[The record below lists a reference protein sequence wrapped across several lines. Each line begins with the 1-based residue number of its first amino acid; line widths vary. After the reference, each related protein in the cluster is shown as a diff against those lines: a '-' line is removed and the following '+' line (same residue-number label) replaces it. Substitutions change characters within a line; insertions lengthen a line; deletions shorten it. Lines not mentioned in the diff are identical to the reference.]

1 MNEEKEPSCATPAP
15 PRRNPPSSHFTDI
28 SNFKTPR
35 RPSFIKSNL
44 GNTPYPPQFFTAS
57 KQTPKSMSSTFR
69 RPSLLP
75 SHASRSKAAAS
86 SRRLRAFELQQSQS
100 SRKAE
105 LNKEK
110 SLRSLAKSLTAW
122 LNFLFENPESC
133 GCEPLEN
140 GVSVG
145 RVGHAK
151 RDSCEALRSGKSV
164 GVDTMWRSPKKSRTL
179 GWCGEKGSDIGSS
192 LSGSKY
198 STLRESLKE
207 VCSLDDLKQR
217 MQFHLSLGSCK
228 EIFDVM
234 TRVTKNIDEG
244 RIKMKPQCPL
254 VTDFGLKEKAVKAL
268 MCYNQVWLRL
278 GLYIIFGGD
287 SFLSDSEVNS
297 DQEMAFLKMVVNKQ
311 FFSHD
316 GLARAFAYN
325 KMVEGLYRPG
335 YYEALG
341 TVILKRIM
349 LLVLILDRAKS
360 QSCISLKYG
369 IDGIDGGSPLLFS
382 EKSSIKSSHQ
392 LLSELLPADVMHGE
406 GNLLAHLVII
416 GYKIPYQQSPIAG
429 YEFRVRDLFGDLQDG
444 VRLCRAIQLL
454 FHDPSILTKMVV
466 PSDNRKKKL
475 ANCRVA
481 LQYLKDAGVPLKDDE
496 GMMITIEDVADG
508 DRELTISLLWNIF
521 VHLQLPLLVNGKLLT
536 EEIYKVQ
543 GLEQNNQI
551 IMATPLE
558 MLLNWIQSI
567 TKKNDFKIENFA
579 SLVDGKGIWFLLDY
593 YFRREVCCPCLHEED
608 PGGQQGPRSVISNTD
623 YHDAVQNFILSQK
636 LTALL
641 GSFPEVLQIGDLLEH
656 NAVVSNQSVIILLAF
671 LSSKLIVK
679 ENMEKLNFHKLL
691 CSSCQDQEKRYSRIN
706 CSISKAVRNE
716 EPDRENGEDATKTF
730 QAIKAWWQEMAYQN
744 SVGEVSSRTP
754 LGSLSRKITMDFE
767 RGDSKAAVVIQSNFR
782 GLHARR
788 KFRKKLKEVCFLQAA
803 IRTWLSVKHIKV
815 LEIFTVEE
823 VTLQLSE
830 RSANLKPVARY
841 VKYIVERS
849 RFLKLRKSVLVI
861 QKAVRRHQRN
871 LHHELKAA
879 LKIQQAWRSYKD
891 KVISSITIQSYVRGW
906 ITRRMYINYKLCSV
920 LIQRAVRKHQW
931 NLHHELKA
939 ALKIQLAWRSY
950 KEQVISSITIQSY
963 VRGWNTRRMN
973 RKYKLSSVLIQRYCR
988 GWLARRKFYLQRE
1001 STICIQSA
1009 IRKFNCIM
1017 SFHGYKHAA
1026 TELQRL
1032 VRGQIVRSRLQVASY
1047 LNSKLDEGVS
1057 RLPQHSVEMT
1067 TQLHSV
1073 IKLQRWWRFL
1083 HSQNVRRKSAVL
1095 IQQHIRGVF
1104 ARQRTSMER
1113 RYIVMI
1119 QSHWRGYLTRK
1130 AAKAQVLDLRVRMQT
1145 SAANIDDKKRLIN
1158 KLLSA
1163 LSELLSMKKVHNI
1176 LHICETLDSA
1186 TKYSDKCCEELVAAG
1201 AIDKLL
1207 TLIRS
1212 ASRSIPDQEVAKHAL
1227 STLRHL
1233 ARYPQMADEL
1243 IDTKGSIQ
1251 TIFWE
1256 LLRNKEE
1263 AYFVA
1268 SDVLKKICKIHKGV
1282 EAVRKLP
1289 ALVKRLHA
1297 LVEELT
1303 RKANMEK
1310 RNVKGQSGKEK
1321 SERRLKEAVELMKL
1335 ITSR

>member
-1 MNEEKEPSCATPAP
+1 MNEENEPTCATPAP
-15 PRRNPPSSHFTDI
+15 RPRNPPSSHFTDI

-35 RPSFIKSNL
+35 RPSVIKSNL
-44 GNTPYPPQFFTAS
+44 GNTPQFFTAS

-75 SHASRSKAAAS
+75 SHATRSKASAS

-140 GVSVG
+140 GSAVGSVG
-145 RVGHAK
+145 NAK

-228 EIFDVM
+228 EIFDAM

-244 RIKMKPQCPL
+244 RIKMKPQCLL

-297 DQEMAFLKMVVNKQ
+297 DQEMAFLKMVINKQ

-341 TVILKRIM
+341 TVILKRIL

-416 GYKIPYQQSPIAG
+416 GYKIPYQQ
-429 YEFRVRDLFGDLQDG
+429 
-444 VRLCRAIQLL
+444 
-454 FHDPSILTKMVV
+454 
-466 PSDNRKKKL
+466 
-475 ANCRVA
+475 
-481 LQYLKDAGVPLKDDE
+481 
-496 GMMITIEDVADG
+496 
-508 DRELTISLLWNIF
+508 
-521 VHLQLPLLVNGKLLT
+521 
-536 EEIYKVQ
+536 
-543 GLEQNNQI
+543 
-551 IMATPLE
+551 
-558 MLLNWIQSI
+558 
-567 TKKNDFKIENFA
+567 
-579 SLVDGKGIWFLLDY
+579 
-593 YFRREVCCPCLHEED
+593 
-608 PGGQQGPRSVISNTD
+608 
-623 YHDAVQNFILSQK
+623 
-636 LTALL
+636 
-641 GSFPEVLQIGDLLEH
+641 
-656 NAVVSNQSVIILLAF
+656 VII
-671 LSSKLIVK
+671 VK
-679 ENMEKLNFHKLL
+679 N
-691 CSSCQDQEKRYSRIN
+691 
-706 CSISKAVRNE
+706 
-716 EPDRENGEDATKTF
+716 
-730 QAIKAWWQEMAYQN
+730 
-744 SVGEVSSRTP
+744 
-754 LGSLSRKITMDFE
+754 
-767 RGDSKAAVVIQSNFR
+767 
-782 GLHARR
+782 
-788 KFRKKLKEVCFLQAA
+788 
-803 IRTWLSVKHIKV
+803 
-815 LEIFTVEE
+815 
-823 VTLQLSE
+823 
-830 RSANLKPVARY
+830 
-841 VKYIVERS
+841 
-849 RFLKLRKSVLVI
+849 
-861 QKAVRRHQRN
+861 
-871 LHHELKAA
+871 
-879 LKIQQAWRSYKD
+879 
-891 KVISSITIQSYVRGW
+891 
-906 ITRRMYINYKLCSV
+906 
-920 LIQRAVRKHQW
+920 
-931 NLHHELKA
+931 
-939 ALKIQLAWRSY
+939 
-950 KEQVISSITIQSY
+950 
-963 VRGWNTRRMN
+963 
-973 RKYKLSSVLIQRYCR
+973 
-988 GWLARRKFYLQRE
+988 
-1001 STICIQSA
+1001 
-1009 IRKFNCIM
+1009 
-1017 SFHGYKHAA
+1017 
-1026 TELQRL
+1026 
-1032 VRGQIVRSRLQVASY
+1032 
-1047 LNSKLDEGVS
+1047 
-1057 RLPQHSVEMT
+1057 
-1067 TQLHSV
+1067 
-1073 IKLQRWWRFL
+1073 
-1083 HSQNVRRKSAVL
+1083 
-1095 IQQHIRGVF
+1095 
-1104 ARQRTSMER
+1104 
-1113 RYIVMI
+1113 
-1119 QSHWRGYLTRK
+1119 
-1130 AAKAQVLDLRVRMQT
+1130 
-1145 SAANIDDKKRLIN
+1145 
-1158 KLLSA
+1158 
-1163 LSELLSMKKVHNI
+1163 
-1176 LHICETLDSA
+1176 SA

>member
-1 MNEEKEPSCATPAP
+1 MNEENEPTCATPATRP
-15 PRRNPPSSHFTDI
+15 RNPPSSHFTDI

-35 RPSFIKSNL
+35 RPSVIKSNL
-44 GNTPYPPQFFTAS
+44 GNTPQFFTAS

-75 SHASRSKAAAS
+75 THASRSKVAAS

-110 SLRSLAKSLTAW
+110 SLRSLAKSLTVW

-133 GCEPLEN
+133 GCDPLEN
-140 GVSVG
+140 GSAVGSVG
-145 RVGHAK
+145 NAK

-179 GWCGEKGSDIGSS
+179 GWCGEKGSS

-244 RIKMKPQCPL
+244 RIKMKPQCLL

-287 SFLSDSEVNS
+287 SFLCDSEVNS
-297 DQEMAFLKMVVNKQ
+297 DQETAFLKMVINKQ

-341 TVILKRIM
+341 TVILKRIL

-382 EKSSIKSSHQ
+382 EKSSLKSSHQ
-392 LLSELLPADVMHGE
+392 LLSELLPSDVMHGE

-416 GYKIPYQQSPIAG
+416 GYKIPYQQSPIAE

-454 FHDPSILTKMVV
+454 LHDPSILTKMVV

-481 LQYLKDAGVPLKDDE
+481 LQYLKDAGVSLKDDE

-508 DRELTISLLWNIF
+508 DRELSISLLWNIF
-521 VHLQLPLLVNGKLLT
+521 VHLQLPLLINGKLLT

-567 TKKNDFKIENFA
+567 TKKNDFKVENFA

-608 PGGQQGPRSVISNTD
+608 PGGQQGPRSVMSNTD

-691 CSSCQDQEKRYSRIN
+691 CSSCQDQEKRYSRIS
-706 CSISKAVRNE
+706 CSISEAVRNE

-754 LGSLSRKITMDFE
+754 QGSLSRKITMDFE

-830 RSANLKPVARY
+830 RSANLKSVARY

-931 NLHHELKA
+931 NLHHEMKA
-939 ALKIQLAWRSY
+939 
-950 KEQVISSITIQSY
+950 QVISSITIQSY

-988 GWLARRKFYLQRE
+988 GWLARRKFYLQRKA
-1001 STICIQSA
+1001 TICIQSA

-1032 VRGQIVRSRLQVASY
+1032 VRGQIVRSRLQGASY

-1095 IQQHIRGVF
+1095 IQRHIRGVF

-1212 ASRSIPDQEVAKHAL
+1212 ASRSIPDQEVSKHAL

-1263 AYFVA
+1263 AYFIA
-1268 SDVLKKICKIHKGV
+1268 SDVLKKICKSQKGV

-1310 RNVKGQSGKEK
+1310 RNVKGQGGKEK
-1321 SERRLKEAVELMKL
+1321 SERRLKEAVELLKL

>member
-1 MNEEKEPSCATPAP
+1 MNEENEPTCATPATRP
-15 PRRNPPSSHFTDI
+15 RNPPSSHFTDI

-35 RPSFIKSNL
+35 RPSVIKSNL
-44 GNTPYPPQFFTAS
+44 GNTPQFFTAS

-75 SHASRSKAAAS
+75 THASRSKVAAS

-110 SLRSLAKSLTAW
+110 SLRSLAKSLTVW

-133 GCEPLEN
+133 GCDPLEN
-140 GVSVG
+140 GSAVGSVG
-145 RVGHAK
+145 NAK

-179 GWCGEKGSDIGSS
+179 GWCGEKGSS

-244 RIKMKPQCPL
+244 RIKMKPQCLL

-287 SFLSDSEVNS
+287 SFLCDSEVNS
-297 DQEMAFLKMVVNKQ
+297 DQETAFLKMVINKQ

-341 TVILKRIM
+341 TVILKRIL

-382 EKSSIKSSHQ
+382 EKSSLKSSHQ
-392 LLSELLPADVMHGE
+392 LLSELLPSDVMHGE

-416 GYKIPYQQSPIAG
+416 GYKIPYQQSPIAE

-454 FHDPSILTKMVV
+454 LHDPSILTKMVV

-481 LQYLKDAGVPLKDDE
+481 LQYLKDAGVSLKDDE

-508 DRELTISLLWNIF
+508 DRELSISLLWNIF
-521 VHLQLPLLVNGKLLT
+521 VHLQLPLLINGKLLT

-567 TKKNDFKIENFA
+567 TKKNDFKVENFA

-608 PGGQQGPRSVISNTD
+608 PGGQQGPRSVMSNTD

-691 CSSCQDQEKRYSRIN
+691 CSSCQDQEKRYSRIS
-706 CSISKAVRNE
+706 CSISEAVRNE

-754 LGSLSRKITMDFE
+754 QGSLSRKITMDFE

-830 RSANLKPVARY
+830 RSANLKSVARY

-879 LKIQQAWRSYKD
+879 LKIQQ
-891 KVISSITIQSYVRGW
+891 
-906 ITRRMYINYKLCSV
+906 
-920 LIQRAVRKHQW
+920 
-931 NLHHELKA
+931 
-939 ALKIQLAWRSY
+939 AWRSY

-988 GWLARRKFYLQRE
+988 GWLARRKFYLQRKA
-1001 STICIQSA
+1001 TICIQSA

-1032 VRGQIVRSRLQVASY
+1032 VRGQIVRSRLQGASY

-1095 IQQHIRGVF
+1095 IQRHIRGVF

-1212 ASRSIPDQEVAKHAL
+1212 ASRSIPDQEVSKHAL

-1263 AYFVA
+1263 AYFIA
-1268 SDVLKKICKIHKGV
+1268 SDVLKKICKSQKGV

-1310 RNVKGQSGKEK
+1310 RNVKGQGGKEK
-1321 SERRLKEAVELMKL
+1321 SERRLKEAVELLKL

>member
-1 MNEEKEPSCATPAP
+1 MNEENEPSCATPAP

-44 GNTPYPPQFFTAS
+44 GNTPYPPRFFTAS

-140 GVSVG
+140 SVSVG

-207 VCSLDDLKQR
+207 VCSLDDLNQR
-217 MQFHLSLGSCK
+217 MQFQLSLGSCK

-920 LIQRAVRKHQW
+920 LIQR
-931 NLHHELKA
+931 
-939 ALKIQLAWRSY
+939 
-950 KEQVISSITIQSY
+950 
-963 VRGWNTRRMN
+963 
-973 RKYKLSSVLIQRYCR
+973 YCR

>member
-1 MNEEKEPSCATPAP
+1 MNEENEPACATPAP
-15 PRRNPPSSHFTDI
+15 RARNPRSSLFADV

-35 RPSFIKSNL
+35 RPSVVKPNLSNS
-44 GNTPYPPQFFTAS
+44 PYPHFFTAS
-57 KQTPKSMSSTFR
+57 KQTPKSSSSSSMFR

-75 SHASRSKAAAS
+75 SHASRSKVAAS

-105 LNKEK
+105 LSKEK
-110 SLRSLAKSLTAW
+110 SLRSLAKSLTVW

-140 GVSVG
+140 GSAVVG
-145 RVGHAK
+145 SVGHAK
-151 RDSCEALRSGKSV
+151 RDSCEALRSGGSV

-179 GWCGEKGSDIGSS
+179 GWCGEKGSDIGSC

-207 VCSLDDLKQR
+207 VCSLDDLKER
-217 MQFHLSLGSCK
+217 MQFHLSVGSCK

-254 VTDFGLKEKAVKAL
+254 VTDFGLKEKAVKSL

-287 SFLSDSEVNS
+287 SFLSDTEVNS
-297 DQEMAFLKMVVNKQ
+297 DQEMAFLKMVINKQ

-325 KMVEGLYRPG
+325 KMVDGLYRPG

-341 TVILKRIM
+341 TVILKRIL

-382 EKSSIKSSHQ
+382 EKSSIKSCHQ
-392 LLSELLPADVMHGE
+392 LLSELLPSDVMHGE

-416 GYKIPYQQSPIAG
+416 GYKLPYQQSPLAE
-429 YEFRVRDLFGDLQDG
+429 YEFRARDLFGDLQDG

-454 FHDPSILTKMVV
+454 LHDPSILTKMVV
-466 PSDNRKKKL
+466 PSDNRKKNL

-481 LQYLKDAGVPLKDDE
+481 LQYLKDAGVSLKDDE
-496 GMMITIEDVADG
+496 GMMITVEDVADG

-521 VHLQLPLLVNGKLLT
+521 VHLQLPLLINGELLT

-551 IMATPLE
+551 TMSTPLE

-567 TKKNDFKIENFA
+567 TKKNDFKVENFA

-593 YFRREVCCPCLHEED
+593 YFQREVCCPCLHKED
-608 PGGQQGPRSVISNTD
+608 PGGQQGPRSVMSNTD

-679 ENMEKLNFHKLL
+679 ENMEQLNFHKLL
-691 CSSCQDQEKRYSRIN
+691 CSSCQTLEKRYSRIS
-706 CSISKAVRNE
+706 CSISEAVRNE
-716 EPDRENGEDATKTF
+716 DPDRENGEDATKTF
-730 QAIKAWWQEMAYQN
+730 RAIKAWWQDMANQNQN
-744 SVGEVSSRTP
+744 SVGEVISHTP
-754 LGSLSRKITMDFE
+754 QGSLSRKCTMDFE
-767 RGDSKAAVVIQSNFR
+767 REAAVVIQSNFR
-782 GLHARR
+782 GLRARR
-788 KFRKKLKEVCFLQAA
+788 KFRKEMRAVCFLQAA
-803 IRTWLSVKHIKV
+803 VRTRLSVKHMKV
-815 LEIFTVEE
+815 LEKYTVEE

-830 RSANLKPVARY
+830 RSANLKSVARY
-841 VKYIVERS
+841 VKFIVERS
-849 RFLKLRKSVLVI
+849 RFVKLRKSVLVI
-861 QKAVRRHQRN
+861 QNAVRRHQRK

-879 LKIQQAWRSYKD
+879 LKIQLAWRSYKE

-906 ITRRMYINYKLCSV
+906 ITRRMNYKYKLSSI
-920 LIQRAVRKHQW
+920 LIQKAVRKHQRK
-931 NLHHELKA
+931 LHHELKA
-939 ALKIQLAWRSY
+939 ALKIQLAWRGY
-950 KEQVISSITIQSY
+950 KDKVISSITIQAY
-963 VRGWNTRRMN
+963 VRGWITRRIYCN
-973 RKYKLSSVLIQRYCR
+973 YKLSSVLIQRYCR
-988 GWLARRKFYLQRE
+988 GCLARRKFYLQRE
-1001 STICIQSA
+1001 AAICIQSA
-1009 IRKFNCIM
+1009 IRKCNCLT

-1032 VRGQIVRSRLQVASY
+1032 VRGQIVRRRLQGVSY
-1047 LNSKLDEGVS
+1047 TKVDEGVS
-1057 RLPQHSVEMT
+1057 ELSQHIVEMT
-1067 TQLHSV
+1067 TQLQSV
-1073 IKLQRWWRFL
+1073 IKLQRWWRFH
-1083 HSQNVRRKSAVL
+1083 HSQNVRKNSAVL
-1095 IQQHIRGVF
+1095 IQRHIRGVF
-1104 ARQRTSMER
+1104 ARRRTSMER

-1130 AAKAQVLDLRVRMQT
+1130 AAKAQVLELRVRMQT
-1145 SAANIDDKKRLIN
+1145 SAANIDDRKRLIN

-1263 AYFVA
+1263 AYFIA
-1268 SDVLKKICKIHKGV
+1268 SDVLKKICRSHKGV

-1297 LVEELT
+1297 LVEELA

-1310 RNVKGQSGKEK
+1310 RNVKGQGGKEK

-1335 ITSR
+1335 IASR

>member
-1 MNEEKEPSCATPAP
+1 MNEENEPPCATPAP
-15 PRRNPPSSHFTDI
+15 RPRNPPQSLFTDV

-35 RPSFIKSNL
+35 RPSVIKSNL
-44 GNTPYPPQFFTAS
+44 GNTPHLFTAS
-57 KQTPKSMSSTFR
+57 KQTPKSSSSNLR

-75 SHASRSKAAAS
+75 SHASRSKVAAS
-86 SRRLRAFELQQSQS
+86 SKRLKAFELQQLQS

-105 LNKEK
+105 LNKER
-110 SLRSLAKSLTAW
+110 SLRSLGKSLTVW

-133 GCEPLEN
+133 GCDPLEN
-140 GVSVG
+140 GSAVGSV
-145 RVGHAK
+145 RQSK
-151 RDSCEALRSGKSV
+151 RDSCEGGKSV

-179 GWCGEKGSDIGSS
+179 GWCGEKGSDVGSS
-192 LSGSKY
+192 LSISKY
-198 STLRESLKE
+198 SVLKESLKE

-217 MQFHLSLGSCK
+217 MQFHLSSASCK

-287 SFLSDSEVNS
+287 SFLSDTEVNS
-297 DQEMAFLKMVVNKQ
+297 DQEMAFLKMVINKQ

-316 GLARAFAYN
+316 GLARVFAYN

-341 TVILKRIM
+341 TVILKRIL

-382 EKSSIKSSHQ
+382 GKSCIKSSNQ
-392 LLSELLPADVMHGE
+392 LLCEFLPSDVMHGE

-416 GYKIPYQQSPIAG
+416 GYKIPYQQSPIAE
-429 YEFRVRDLFGDLQDG
+429 YEFRARDLFGDLQDG

-454 FHDPSILTKMVV
+454 LHDPSILTKMVV
-466 PSDNRKKKL
+466 PSDNRKKNL

-481 LQYLKDAGVPLKDDE
+481 LQYLKDAGVSLKDDE

-521 VHLQLPLLVNGKLLT
+521 VHLQLPLLINGKLLT

-543 GLEQNNQI
+543 GLEQNQI
-551 IMATPLE
+551 TISTPLE

-567 TKKNDFKIENFA
+567 TKKSDFKVENFA

-593 YFRREVCCPCLHEED
+593 YFRREVCCPCLHKED
-608 PGGQQGPRSVISNTD
+608 PGGQQGPRSVMSNTD

-656 NAVVSNQSVIILLAF
+656 NAVVSNQSVIVLLAF
-671 LSSKLIVK
+671 LSSKLVVK
-679 ENMEKLNFHKLL
+679 ENMEQLNFHKLL
-691 CSSCQDQEKRYSRIN
+691 CSSCQTQEKRYSRIS
-706 CSISKAVRNE
+706 CSISEEVRNE
-716 EPDRENGEDATKTF
+716 EPDSENGEDATKTF
-730 QAIKAWWQEMAYQN
+730 RAIKAWWQDMANQNQN
-744 SVGEVSSRTP
+744 SVGEVIRHTP
-754 LGSLSRKITMDFE
+754 QGSLSRKCTIDFE
-767 RGDSKAAVVIQSNFR
+767 REAAVVIQSNFR
-782 GLHARR
+782 RFHARR
-788 KFRKKLKEVCFLQAA
+788 KFRKIMRAVCFLQAA
-803 IRTWLSVKHIKV
+803 VRTWLSVKHIKV
-815 LEIFTVEE
+815 LEKFTVEE

-830 RSANLKPVARY
+830 RSANLKPVERY
-841 VKYIVERS
+841 VKFIVERS
-849 RFLKLRKSVLVI
+849 RFVKLRKSVLVI
-861 QKAVRRHQRN
+861 QKAVRKHQRN
-871 LHHELKAA
+871 LHHELEAA
-879 LKIQQAWRSYKD
+879 LKIQLAWRSYKD

-906 ITRRMYINYKLCSV
+906 IRRRIYYN
-920 LIQRAVRKHQW
+920 
-931 NLHHELKA
+931 
-939 ALKIQLAWRSY
+939 
-950 KEQVISSITIQSY
+950 
-963 VRGWNTRRMN
+963 
-973 RKYKLSSVLIQRYCR
+973 YKLSSVLIQRYCR

-1001 STICIQSA
+1001 ATICIQSA
-1009 IRKFNCIM
+1009 VRKLNCIM

-1032 VRGQIVRSRLQVASY
+1032 VRGQIIRRRLQGASY
-1047 LNSKLDEGVS
+1047 TNVDEGVS
-1057 RLPQHSVEMT
+1057 ELSQHSVEMI

-1083 HSQNVRRKSAVL
+1083 HSQNVKRKSAVM
-1095 IQQHIRGVF
+1095 IQRHIRGVF

-1263 AYFVA
+1263 AYFIS
-1268 SDVLKKICKIHKGV
+1268 SDVLKKICRSHKGV

-1310 RNVKGQSGKEK
+1310 RNVKGQGGKEK
-1321 SERRLKEAVELMKL
+1321 SERRLKEAVELLKL

>member
-1 MNEEKEPSCATPAP
+1 MNEGKEPSCATPAP

-416 GYKIPYQQSPIAG
+416 GYKIPYQQH
-429 YEFRVRDLFGDLQDG
+429 LF
-444 VRLCRAIQLL
+444 
-454 FHDPSILTKMVV
+454 
-466 PSDNRKKKL
+466 
-475 ANCRVA
+475 
-481 LQYLKDAGVPLKDDE
+481 
-496 GMMITIEDVADG
+496 
-508 DRELTISLLWNIF
+508 
-521 VHLQLPLLVNGKLLT
+521 
-536 EEIYKVQ
+536 
-543 GLEQNNQI
+543 
-551 IMATPLE
+551 
-558 MLLNWIQSI
+558 
-567 TKKNDFKIENFA
+567 
-579 SLVDGKGIWFLLDY
+579 WF
-593 YFRREVCCPCLHEED
+593 FGH
-608 PGGQQGPRSVISNTD
+608 
-623 YHDAVQNFILSQK
+623 
-636 LTALL
+636 
-641 GSFPEVLQIGDLLEH
+641 PEVYILILPGFGIISHIVSTFSGKPVFGYLGMVYAMISIGVLG
-656 NAVVSNQSVIILLAF
+656 F
-671 LSSKLIVK
+671 LVWAHH
-679 ENMEKLNFHKLL
+679 M
-691 CSSCQDQEKRYSRIN
+691 
-706 CSISKAVRNE
+706 
-716 EPDRENGEDATKTF
+716 
-730 QAIKAWWQEMAYQN
+730 
-744 SVGEVSSRTP
+744 
-754 LGSLSRKITMDFE
+754 
-767 RGDSKAAVVIQSNFR
+767 
-782 GLHARR
+782 
-788 KFRKKLKEVCFLQAA
+788 
-803 IRTWLSVKHIKV
+803 
-815 LEIFTVEE
+815 FTVGLD
-823 VTLQLSE
+823 V
-830 RSANLKPVARY
+830 
-841 VKYIVERS
+841 
-849 RFLKLRKSVLVI
+849 
-861 QKAVRRHQRN
+861 
-871 LHHELKAA
+871 
-879 LKIQQAWRSYKD
+879 D
-891 KVISSITIQSYVRGW
+891 
-906 ITRRMYINYKLCSV
+906 TRAYF
-920 LIQRAVRKHQW
+920 
-931 NLHHELKA
+931 
-939 ALKIQLAWRSY
+939 
-950 KEQVISSITIQSY
+950 T
-963 VRGWNTRRMN
+963 
-973 RKYKLSSVLIQRYCR
+973 
-988 GWLARRKFYLQRE
+988 
-1001 STICIQSA
+1001 
-1009 IRKFNCIM
+1009 
-1017 SFHGYKHAA
+1017 AA
-1026 TELQRL
+1026 TMIIA
-1032 VRGQIVRSRLQVASY
+1032 VPTG
-1047 LNSKLDEGVS
+1047 
-1057 RLPQHSVEMT
+1057 
-1067 TQLHSV
+1067 
-1073 IKLQRWWRFL
+1073 IKIFSW
-1083 HSQNVRRKSAVL
+1083 
-1095 IQQHIRGVF
+1095 I
-1104 ARQRTSMER
+1104 
-1113 RYIVMI
+1113 
-1119 QSHWRGYLTRK
+1119 
-1130 AAKAQVLDLRVRMQT
+1130 
-1145 SAANIDDKKRLIN
+1145 
-1158 KLLSA
+1158 
-1163 LSELLSMKKVHNI
+1163 
-1176 LHICETLDSA
+1176 A
-1186 TKYSDKCCEELVAAG
+1186 TMWG
-1201 AIDKLL
+1201 
-1207 TLIRS
+1207 
-1212 ASRSIPDQEVAKHAL
+1212 
-1227 STLRHL
+1227 
-1233 ARYPQMADEL
+1233 
-1243 IDTKGSIQ
+1243 GSIQ
-1251 TIFWE
+1251 YKTPMLFAVGFIFLFTIGG
-1256 LLRNKEE
+1256 LTGIVLANSGLDIALHDTYYVRVYRTYQPQE
-1263 AYFVA
+1263 APDA
-1268 SDVLKKICKIHKGV
+1268 SAPQRP
-1282 EAVRKLP
+1282 AVFIFNET
-1289 ALVKRLHA
+1289 A
-1297 LVEELT
+1297 
-1303 RKANMEK
+1303 
-1310 RNVKGQSGKEK
+1310 
-1321 SERRLKEAVELMKL
+1321 
-1335 ITSR
+1335 

>member
-1 MNEEKEPSCATPAP
+1 MNEENEPPCATPAP
-15 PRRNPPSSHFTDI
+15 RPRNPPSSLFTDV

-35 RPSFIKSNL
+35 RPSVIKSTNL
-44 GNTPYPPQFFTAS
+44 NDSPYPQFFTATA
-57 KQTPKSMSSTFR
+57 KQTPKMSSSSSSSTFR

-75 SHASRSKAAAS
+75 SRSNLAAAS

-100 SRKAE
+100 SRRAE
-105 LNKEK
+105 LIREK
-110 SLRSLAKSLTAW
+110 RLRSVGKSLTVW
-122 LNFLFENPESC
+122 LNFLVENPRSC
-133 GCEPLEN
+133 GCDPLGDN
-140 GVSVG
+140 GSGVG
-145 RVGHAK
+145 RGK
-151 RDSCEALRSGKSV
+151 RDSSEALLRSGGSV
-164 GVDTMWRSPKKSRTL
+164 GVDNMWRSPKKLRTL
-179 GWCGEKGSDIGSS
+179 GWSGEKGSSLKGSS
-192 LSGSKY
+192 KCY
-198 STLRESLKE
+198 STLKESLKE
-207 VCSLDDLKQR
+207 VCSLDDLKER

-287 SFLSDSEVNS
+287 SFLTDSEVNS
-297 DQEMAFLKMVVNKQ
+297 DQEMAFLRMVINKQ
-311 FFSHD
+311 FFSHE

-341 TVILKRIM
+341 TVILKRIL

-369 IDGIDGGSPLLFS
+369 IDGIDGGSPVLFS
-382 EKSSIKSSHQ
+382 EKSSVKSSHQ
-392 LLSELLPADVMHGE
+392 LLSELLPSDVMHGE

-429 YEFRVRDLFGDLQDG
+429 YEFRVRDLFSDLQDG

-454 FHDPSILTKMVV
+454 LHDPSILTKMVL
-466 PSDNRKKKL
+466 PSDNRKKNL

-481 LQYLKDAGVPLKDDE
+481 LQYLKDAGVSLKDDE
-496 GMMITIEDVADG
+496 GMMITVEDVADG
-508 DRELTISLLWNIF
+508 DRELTISLLWNMF
-521 VHLQLPLLVNGKLLT
+521 VHLQLPLLINGKLLT

-543 GLEQNNQI
+543 GVEQNNQI
-551 IMATPLE
+551 TMSTPLE

-567 TKKNDFKIENFA
+567 TRKNDFKLENFE

-593 YFRREVCCPCLHEED
+593 YFRREICCPCLHKED
-608 PGGQQGPRSVISNTD
+608 PRGQQGPRSVMSNTD

-636 LTALL
+636 LTSLL

-679 ENMEKLNFHKLL
+679 ENMEQLNFHKLL
-691 CSSCQDQEKRYSRIN
+691 CSSCQAQEKRYSRIS
-706 CSISKAVRNE
+706 CSISEAVRNE
-716 EPDRENGEDATKTF
+716 EPDKENGEDATKTF
-730 QAIKAWWQEMAYQN
+730 QAIKAWWQDMASQN
-744 SVGEVSSRTP
+744 SVGEVSSHTP
-754 LGSLSRKITMDFE
+754 QSSLSRKCTMDFE
-767 RGDSKAAVVIQSNFR
+767 REAAVVIQSNFR
-782 GLHARR
+782 GLQARR
-788 KFRKKLKEVCFLQAA
+788 KFRKKMRAVCFLQAA
-803 IRTWLSVKHIKV
+803 VRTWLSVKHIKV
-815 LEIFTVEE
+815 LGKFTVEE
-823 VTLQLSE
+823 VTLQLTE
-830 RSANLKPVARY
+830 RSANLEPVARY
-841 VKYIVERS
+841 IKFIVERS
-849 RFLKLRKSVLVI
+849 RFIKLRKSVLVI
-861 QKAVRRHQRN
+861 QKVVKRHQRN
-871 LHHELKAA
+871 LHHKLKAA
-879 LKIQQAWRSYKD
+879 LKIQQAWRRYKN

-906 ITRRMYINYKLCSV
+906 ITRRMYC
-920 LIQRAVRKHQW
+920 
-931 NLHHELKA
+931 
-939 ALKIQLAWRSY
+939 SY
-950 KEQVISSITIQSY
+950 KS
-963 VRGWNTRRMN
+963 
-973 RKYKLSSVLIQRYCR
+973 SSVLIQRYCR
-988 GWLARRKFYLQRE
+988 GWLARRKFHLQRE
-1001 STICIQSA
+1001 ATICIQSA
-1009 IRKFNCIM
+1009 IRKFNCIIAY
-1017 SFHGYKHAA
+1017 HGYKHAA
-1026 TELQRL
+1026 IEVQR
-1032 VRGQIVRSRLQVASY
+1032 VIRGQIVRSRLKGASID
-1047 LNSKLDEGVS
+1047 NSELDEGVS
-1057 RLPQHSVEMT
+1057 KLPQHSVEMT
-1067 TQLHSV
+1067 KLLHSV

-1083 HSQNVRRKSAVL
+1083 HSQNVKRKSAVM
-1095 IQQHIRGVF
+1095 IQRHIRGVF
-1104 ARQRTSMER
+1104 ARRRTFMER

-1130 AAKAQVLDLRVRMQT
+1130 AAKAQVLNLRVRMQT

-1263 AYFVA
+1263 AYFIA
-1268 SDVLKKICKIHKGV
+1268 SDVLKKICKSHKGV
-1282 EAVRKLP
+1282 ETVRKLP

-1321 SERRLKEAVELMKL
+1321 SERRLKEAVELLKL